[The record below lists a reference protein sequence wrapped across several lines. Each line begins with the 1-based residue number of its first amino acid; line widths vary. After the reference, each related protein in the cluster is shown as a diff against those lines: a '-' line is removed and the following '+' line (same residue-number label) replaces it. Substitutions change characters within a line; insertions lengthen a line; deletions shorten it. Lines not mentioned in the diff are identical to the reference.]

1 MIYTN
6 YMLLACGALGILAHC
21 LVEVM
26 KLKRIGKFYS
36 YGQYLKEE
44 VESILLSAVVVTLS
58 IICKHEIKILEAAG
72 MGLGIGFAAIGY
84 AGQSVFVAWMGK
96 IQKKLK
102 DDNDTDNS
110 SGVKSVILL
119 IGMSAALASCSSER
133 SFVRFHGKNDSKA
146 AKYCGVWYP
155 VKDSIHER
163 ITYKPGETI
172 YIPGETM
179 YANCDSAYIAAL
191 DEAVRTGTRVVVQKV
206 AVPCPP
212 STVKYDTIERTKIV
226 YSENTATITWQAA
239 EITTQTKIAEQYK
252 TGLQKWRSRAIWAG
266 VILSLEVIALILWL
280 IFKAKG
286 SVI

>member
-1 MIYTN
+1 MMYTN
-6 YMLLACGALGILAHC
+6 YMLLACGILGILGHS
-21 LVEVM
+21 LVEVI
-26 KLKRIGKFYS
+26 KLKRIGRFKA
-36 YGQYLKEE
+36 YGRYLKEE
-44 VESILLSAVVVTLS
+44 VDSLLLSGVVLALS

-102 DDNDTDNS
+102 DDSDTDNE

-119 IGMSAALASCSSER
+119 IGMSAALASCSNER
-133 SFVRFHGKNDSKA
+133 HFVKFHDKNDGKA
-146 AKYCGVWYP
+146 AKYCAAWYP

-172 YIPGETM
+172 LIPGETK

-191 DEAVRTGTRVVVQKV
+191 DEAVRTGTHVVVQKV
-206 AVPCPP
+206 AIPCPP
-212 STVKYDTIERTKIV
+212 SSVTHDTVDREKIV
-226 YSENTATITWQAA
+226 YVENTALVSAQAA
-239 EITTQTKIAEQYK
+239 QIVDKTKLADQYK
-252 TGLQKWRSRAIWAG
+252 AGFQKWRSRAVWAG
-266 VILSLEVIALILWL
+266 AIIGLEIVAIILWL
-280 IFKAKG
+280 VFKIKG